1 MINYYQI
8 SLRKN
13 GRPTYKGITFLSL
26 GKKRRLK
33 ARLSFPAQEK
43 DARGYRE

>member
-13 GRPTYKGITFLSL
+13 GTSAYKGITFLSL
-26 GKKRRLK
+26 GKKGRLK
-33 ARLSFPAQEK
+33 ARPSFPTQEK